1 MNRYLTAILATAA
14 LIGGVSGS
22 AVAQP
27 VSGSA
32 DEQPG
37 VLVAGFDLTRPEI
50 VATNLQI
57 PWGMAFLPDGS
68 TLVAERNTARIMRLR
83 PGTTPTVAATVPGVV
98 PSGEAG
104 LLGIA
109 VAPTFAQDQWVYAYF
124 TAANDN
130 RIVRFRLATPG
141 TQQVLRSGIP
151 KATIHDGGRI
161 AFGPDGMLY
170 VGTGDANNMANAQNL
185 NTLAGKILR
194 MNPDGTVPASGNP
207 FANSVVYSY
216 GHRNVQGLA
225 WNGSQLYATEFGQNT
240 FDEVN
245 RIVAGGNYGWPT
257 CEGTCTNPSFV
268 NPITTWT
275 TAEASPSGA
284 AIANNTL
291 FAAALRGT
299 RLWLVP
305 LGGGTRSSQ
314 LQGTYGRLRTVAVGP
329 DGHLWIATSNRD
341 GRGTP
346 IATDDRVVRFP
357 PEGGGGTT
365 VFFDD
370 FETNRGWVANPNGTD
385 TATFGRLERGD
396 PEQTTSGIVLQL
408 GTTTSGVNCL
418 VTGRLANGS
427 AGANDVDGGIT
438 TIRSPSIALPA
449 GATNLT
455 LSFNQYL
462 AHLNNATSADFLRVR
477 VNGQQVFQRVGS
489 ATNLAG
495 AWQAA
500 TINITQFAGQTVTV
514 TVEAS
519 DAATGSLI
527 EAGVDDVRITS
538 S

>member
-1 MNRYLTAILATAA
+1 MNRYLTAILSTSA
-14 LIGGVSGS
+14 LIGSVGGS

-27 VSGSA
+27 
-32 DEQPG
+32 Q
-37 VLVAGFDLTRPEI
+37 VLVAGFDLTRPEV
-50 VATNLQI
+50 VAGNLQI

-68 TLVAERNTARIMRLR
+68 TLVAERNTARIMRVR
-83 PGTTPTVAATVPGVV
+83 PGTAPTVAAIVPGVV
-98 PSGEAG
+98 PAGEAG

-141 TQQVLRSGIP
+141 TQQILRSGIP
-151 KATIHDGGRI
+151 KNTIHDGGRL

-170 VGTGDANNMANAQNL
+170 AGTGDANNMANAQNVNSL
-185 NTLAGKILR
+185 GGKILR
-194 MNPDGTVPASGNP
+194 MNPDGSVPAANP
-207 FANSVVYSY
+207 FPNSVVYSL

-225 WNGSQLYATEFGQNT
+225 WDSQGRLHATEFGQNT

-257 CEGTCTNPSFV
+257 CEGICNNPSFV
-268 NPITTWT
+268 NPIVTWT

-284 AIANNTL
+284 AIAGNTL

-305 LGGGTRSSQ
+305 LGGGSPASQ
-314 LQGTYGRLRTVAVGP
+314 LQGTFGRIRTVAIGP
-329 DGHLWIATSNRD
+329 DGFLWIATSNRD

-346 IATDDRVVRFP
+346 IATDDRIVRFP

-365 VFFDD
+365 VFQDD
-370 FETNRGWVANPNGTD
+370 FETNRGWVANAGGTD
-385 TATFGRLERGD
+385 TATSGLLERGD
-396 PEQTTSGIVLQL
+396 PEQTTSGTTVLQL

-418 VTGRLANGS
+418 VTGRLANGA
-427 AGANDVDGGIT
+427 AGNNDVDAGIT

-449 GATNLT
+449 GATSLT
-455 LSFNQYL
+455 LTFRYYL
-462 AHLNNATSADFLRVR
+462 AHLNNSSTADFLRVR
-477 VNGQQVFQRVGS
+477 LNGTAVFERFGAPANV
-489 ATNLAG
+489 AG
-495 AWQAA
+495 AWQTA
-500 TINITQFAGQTVTV
+500 TISITPFAGQTVTIQ
-514 TVEAS
+514 VEAA
-519 DAATGSLI
+519 DASTASLV

-538 S
+538 L